1 MAISIIV
8 LISLNITSIP
18 NIAAL
23 TVPNSI
29 KPIHK
34 LDTVFF
40 AIVVNVFSSII
51 PRMFTVPGTI
61 VFPVAPLANVFKTA
75 DFSAGNMTWS
85 HSASRSFWVYI
96 PLVANDDGAEYCH
109 VWRTSGRSSCGAI
122 VFMGFGTNL
131 CQSPSILYSVVIVGC
146 MLQSPME
153 FREIVVTLRWLPL
166 QSYPTRPYA
175 ILMRVDSISI
185 WSCA

>member
-8 LISLNITSIP
+8 LINLNITSIP

-23 TVPNSI
+23 TVPNSM
-29 KPIHK
+29 KSVHK

-85 HSASRSFWVYI
+85 RSASRSFWVYI
-96 PLVANDDGAEYCH
+96 PLVANDDGAEYRH
-109 VWRTSGRSSCGAI
+109 VWRTSGRSSCG
-122 VFMGFGTNL
+122 FTYML
-131 CQSPSILYSVVIVGC
+131 SVKINIMNATWVI
-146 MLQSPME
+146 
-153 FREIVVTLRWLPL
+153 II
-166 QSYPTRPYA
+166 YIYA
-175 ILMRVDSISI
+175 YVLE
-185 WSCA
+185 

>member
-1 MAISIIV
+1 
-8 LISLNITSIP
+8 
-18 NIAAL
+18 
-23 TVPNSI
+23 
-29 KPIHK
+29 
-34 LDTVFF
+34 
-40 AIVVNVFSSII
+40 
-51 PRMFTVPGTI
+51 MFTVPGTI

-85 HSASRSFWVYI
+85 RSASRSFWVYI

-122 VFMGFGTNL
+122 VSMGF
-131 CQSPSILYSVVIVGC
+131 VIVGC